1 MVHLLTL
8 PSMRFLEV
16 NLRDSIIL
24 SGIRFYERNGFTEM
38 MKTIESQLHMEVV
51 FYEKKED
58 SGR

>member
-38 MKTIESQLHMEVV
+38 MKTIVSPLHMEVV